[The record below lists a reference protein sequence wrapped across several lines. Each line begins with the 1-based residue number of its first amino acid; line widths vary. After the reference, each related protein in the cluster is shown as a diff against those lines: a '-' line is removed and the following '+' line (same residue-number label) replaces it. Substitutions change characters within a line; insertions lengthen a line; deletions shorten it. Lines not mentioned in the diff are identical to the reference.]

1 MLLEKE
7 KKIMPKYDKEKLHI
21 IIQKSY
27 RCLKE
32 KDKNGDTKTATISN
46 MVKMI
51 EKELKDAD

>member
-1 MLLEKE
+1 
-7 KKIMPKYDKEKLHI
+7 MPKYDKEKLHI

>member
-1 MLLEKE
+1 MS
-7 KKIMPKYDKEKLHI
+7 KYDKEKLHT

-32 KDKNGDTKTATISN
+32 KDKSGDTKAATIGN

-51 EKELKDAD
+51 EKELKDAN